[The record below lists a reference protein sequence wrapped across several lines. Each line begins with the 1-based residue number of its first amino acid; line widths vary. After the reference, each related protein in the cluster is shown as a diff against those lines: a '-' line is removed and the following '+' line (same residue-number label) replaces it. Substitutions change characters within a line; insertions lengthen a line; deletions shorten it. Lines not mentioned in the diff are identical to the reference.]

1 MNRVNVMI
9 DGSLKKANYT
19 YTAVALDR
27 ECGKC
32 TAYDDNGAIIGEI
45 TGTIDDITG
54 EQKRFFNCSDCVSL
68 PEWIECPICHV
79 RGCDDFHEKNND
91 K

>member
-1 MNRVNVMI
+1 MI

-27 ECGKC
+27 GCGKC

-54 EQKRFFNCSDCVSL
+54 EQKRFFNGKLFQHFDG
-68 PEWIECPICHV
+68 ERWIREEI
-79 RGCDDFHEKNND
+79 
-91 K
+91 